1 MLLSLSTESP
11 VMSSEQL
18 SVSLIH
24 MESPITVRKTIGKNV
39 RRIRMHHGVVADQ
52 LAGQMQ
58 SLGFKWTAS
67 RVSEVERGQKPVSIE
82 EMICLAYSLGVAT
95 GSGIRLADL
104 WEGDFSVEISE
115 QIYWKSGHIA
125 ELFKGRP
132 VYGQQRSVLLPD
144 IYGDGTAF
152 GGLKPGLHVDLD
164 IADRER
170 MIFGV
175 AEKRAQ
181 KKFGLTEDELRDAC
195 AKLWGRSLSTERDRR
210 SHGGSAQKKGH
221 ITRELMQELESYLE
235 SHHGND

>member
-1 MLLSLSTESP
+1 
-11 VMSSEQL
+11 MSSEQL
-18 SVSLIH
+18 SVSLTS
-24 MESPITVRKTIGKNV
+24 MESPITTRQVIGKNV
-39 RRIRMHHGVVADQ
+39 RRIRTQSGVVADR
-52 LAGQMQ
+52 LALQMQ

-82 EMICLAYSLGVAT
+82 EMICLAYSLGVET
-95 GSGIRLADL
+95 GLGVRLADL

-125 ELFKGRP
+125 ELFKGQP

-164 IADRER
+164 TAERER
-170 MIFGV
+170 MVFGV

-181 KKFGLTEDELRDAC
+181 KKFNLTDDELGDAFT
-195 AKLWGRSLSTERDRR
+195 KLWGRSLSAERDRR
-210 SHGGSAQKKGH
+210 SKGGSAQRKGH
-221 ITRELMQELESYLE
+221 VTRELLQELESYLE
-235 SHHGND
+235 SRNGND